1 MNRKKKLEGFVKKKP
16 VQFLP
21 CIGGI
26 MLNKKQRKERAATAG
41 RSGVGACKVRGDSQ
55 YYRNIQ
61 ARRKVHGREKPKI
74 TKNEP
79 LLQ

>member
-1 MNRKKKLEGFVKKKP
+1 
-16 VQFLP
+16 
-21 CIGGI
+21 

-55 YYRNIQ
+55 YYHDIQ

-74 TKNEP
+74 TKSEP
-79 LLQ
+79 SLQ